1 MTDGPRKLADGVRKV
16 PVGLGK
22 VSDSLGKDAFGISKV
37 SRKHHLKSLVLGG
50 TQKLLEDKW
59 SQTDQIIQDG
69 YGVCSLGLPQTKAFP
84 LPQD

>member
-37 SRKHHLKSLVLGG
+37 SRKHLKLFMLGG

-59 SQTDQIIQDG
+59 SQTVQISQHG
-69 YGVCSLGLPQTKAFP
+69 YGVCILGLLQAKAIP
-84 LPQD
+84 LPQV